1 MHDHGINI
9 DTVVQDIRPEIT
21 HNGKPLIE
29 IRNVDK
35 VYQTAV
41 GEFYALKNINISIY
55 PAEFVCIVG
64 KSGSGKT
71 TLANMITGVDSLTAG
86 EVVVNGVSVHS
97 MNEDRLALWRG
108 RNLGVIYQTFE
119 LMPMLTLLD
128 NVMLPMD
135 FCGLYR
141 PRRSRELALDLLRM
155 VELEDQVDKLPNA
168 ISGGQ
173 QQRVAIA
180 MALAN
185 DPPIFVADEPTG
197 RLDSVTAETIFQC
210 FEQLIAQGKTIL
222 MVTHDRSEAER
233 SSRILELADG
243 EFINQNYRK
252 DDD

>member
-1 MHDHGINI
+1 MNDHGINS
-9 DTVVQDIRPEIT
+9 DTVLQENHPEIIYK
-21 HNGKPLIE
+21 GKPLIE
-29 IRNVDK
+29 LKHVEK
-35 VYQTAV
+35 VYPTAT
-41 GEFYALKNINISIY
+41 GKFFALNNINLSIY

-86 EVVVNGVSVHS
+86 EVLVNGVSVHKT
-97 MNEDRLALWRG
+97 NEDRLALWRG

-119 LMPMLTLLD
+119 LMPMLTLLE

-135 FCGLYR
+135 FCGLFR
-141 PRRSRELALDLLRM
+141 PRRSRERALDLLRL
-155 VELEDQVDKLPNA
+155 VELEDQVNKLPNA

-180 MALAN
+180 RALAN
-185 DPPIFVADEPTG
+185 DPPIIVADEPTG
-197 RLDSVTAETIFQC
+197 RLDSVTAETIFQF

-233 SSRILELADG
+233 SSRVLELADG
-243 EFINQNYRK
+243 EIVSESLQERR
-252 DDD
+252 